1 MIEGMPAGRPK
12 ETLDRLPDGWQERVL
27 ELASQGASDVEL
39 RVELGLCIDTFY
51 RFIDDEKEFS
61 ETIKRAHDLCQ
72 VWWEKNGRVNL
83 DTKEFN
89 STLWYM
95 NMKNRFGW
103 ADKQEQKVDHTSKGE
118 QVGIPMHEFIKTGE

>member
-1 MIEGMPAGRPK
+1 MNKGGRPK
-12 ETLDRLPDGWQERVL
+12 DTLDRLPDGWEKGCE
-27 ELASQGASDVEL
+27 ELASQGASEVEL
-39 RVELGLCIDTFY
+39 RVYLGLHEGLFY
-51 RFIDDEKEFS
+51 RFLKDEPKFS
-61 ETIKRAHDLCQ
+61 QTIKTCADLCR

-103 ADKQEQKVDHTSKGE
+103 ADKQEQKVDHTTKGDKI
-118 QVGIPMHEFIKTGE
+118 QSISPHSFVGED